1 MLKSFAP
8 EINKNTR
15 IMVIGTMP
23 GKESL
28 RQQQYYAYERNAFW
42 KIISKLFNNG
52 EAFSDYKQKINCLLD
67 NGIGLWD
74 SLQYCERE
82 TSLDSDIKNEQP
94 NDFET
99 LLKENPQVVFLAFNG
114 QKAFKFFKQYHAKLL
129 KNIQYEILPSTS
141 PANASIPFQTKLEK
155 WKSVLLSKR

>member
-8 EINKNTR
+8 EINKNTK

-28 RQQQYYAYERNAFW
+28 RQHQYYAYERNAFW
-42 KIISKLFNNG
+42 KIISELFNNG
-52 EAFSDYKQKINCLLD
+52 ETFADYKQKINCLLE

-99 LLKENPQVVFLAFNG
+99 LLKENPRVVFLVFNG
-114 QKAFKFFKQYHAKLL
+114 QKAFKFFKQFHQELL
-129 KNIQYEILPSTS
+129 NNIRYEILPSTS
-141 PANASIPFQTKLEK
+141 PANASIPFQIKLEK
-155 WKSVLLSKR
+155 WKNTLLTKQ

>member
-1 MLKSFAP
+1 MLQCFPP
-8 EINKNTR
+8 EINKNTK

-42 KIISKLFNNG
+42 KIVSELFNNAQ
-52 EAFSDYKQKINCLLD
+52 AFADYQQKLNCLLE

-99 LLKENPQVVFLAFNG
+99 LLKENPQVALLLFNG
-114 QKAFKFFKQYHAKLL
+114 QKAFKFFKQFHQELL
-129 KNIQYEILPSTS
+129 NNIRYEILPSTS
-141 PANASIPFQTKLEK
+141 PANASIPFQTKLKK
-155 WKSVLLSKR
+155 WKNALLSK